1 MESVQIAFRIDK
13 ASRDMARC
21 FNINI
26 SDVCR
31 KAIQDEI
38 GLQLQNGFR
47 LEESNKQLVKTRK
60 KTLENYIQLLEYQKE
75 QQEQIMNNIT
85 IIKDNLKR
93 QNAVENEK
101 EELYKKI
108 NAILDKGYAKKGGI
122 SYLKN
127 FLPEY
132 DSNCNYYH
140 SNLKLAKELSRVMGK
155 EIDTVTMFR
164 AIRKYLNLPDPSG
177 RR

>member
-75 QQEQIMNNIT
+75 QQDRIMNNIT
-85 IIKDNLKR
+85 IITDNLKR
-93 QNAVENEK
+93 QNAAETEK
-101 EELYKKI
+101 EELYNRIIK
-108 NAILDKGYAKKGGI
+108 ILDKSYAKNGGI
-122 SYLKN
+122 SYLRD

-132 DSNCNYYH
+132 DREYKHYH
-140 SNLKLAKELSRVMGK
+140 TNFKLAKELTRIIGK
-155 EIDTVTMFR
+155 EITDVMMFQ
-164 AIRKYLNLPDPSG
+164 AIRKALNLHGPAG
-177 RR
+177 R

>member
-47 LEESNKQLVKTRK
+47 LEESNQQLVKTRK

-75 QQEQIMNNIT
+75 QQDRIMNNIT
-85 IIKDNLKR
+85 IITDNLKR
-93 QNAVENEK
+93 QNAAEIEK
-101 EELYKKI
+101 EELYNRIIK
-108 NAILDKGYAKKGGI
+108 ILDKSYAKNGGI
-122 SYLKN
+122 SYLKD

-132 DSNCNYYH
+132 DRGYEHYKTNF
-140 SNLKLAKELSRVMGK
+140 KLAKELTRIIGK
-155 EIDTVTMFR
+155 EITDIMMFR
-164 AIRKYLNLPDPSG
+164 AIRKALNLQDPSG
-177 RR
+177 RC